1 MDFPQATE
9 YYRQLRRQLD
19 SGDLDQDAF
28 TQALA
33 SIQFRDE
40 AGYTWTIGLDGGW
53 LYWDGSAWVPSGN
66 FVEAEDAGPAA
77 VSPSDSVAAVDDI
90 LRRSLR
96 WIPMLIASLR
106 GRLPPPAVFLRQSRN
121 IPLKDRPQPWWD
133 AVAIM
138 GGAAG
143 GFLWFLYSSVRGMPH
158 LSFLH
163 LSLESYFDFL
173 PPLFMAAAAALLF
186 LFRNQIAVALRP
198 MLNPLRRIPLI
209 GRFGIGGFV
218 LVIGLLIR
226 YKSGLFETREGLD
239 LITPLLML
247 LLPILFVVFRK
258 PIDTM
263 LLPLDPLRRK
273 IPKIVL
279 IGIGLAVPYLI
290 AHILYSWFNMAMYP
304 FLRVSVV
311 LGTMVSYAILRTPER
326 PADPSPRT
334 EAPGTGAT
342 PPPLPSARPEAM
354 SRRMAWVGLAWM
366 IGIHLLM
373 VSPLFADDFLRDPFN
388 GNDGLRTP
396 GIATGI
402 AGTVTVIVSGL
413 VNGAE
418 VVRTVIEA
426 RSEGSGA
433 GGGTSGG
440 AAGGAGMVPGA
451 SSGGDQE
458 AEPRQ
463 VQIRV
468 DTFDATGIPSTRIE
482 AGVENRNAVF
492 VYADCIELGKGALPA
507 ETAGIHFHLASGSPF
522 VFLTD
527 HGVLGGKRCAGIQ
540 LADPLPQGAVPAD
553 VMVSVST
560 GIEGKV
566 ISVPVR
572 LGLIVQLYRIRF
584 R

>member
-1 MDFPQATE
+1 MDFSQATE
-9 YYRQLRRQLD
+9 YYRQLRRQLE
-19 SGDLDQDAF
+19 SGDLDQNAF
-28 TQALA
+28 KRALA
-33 SIQFRDE
+33 SIQFRDDS
-40 AGYTWTIGLDGGW
+40 GYTWTVGPDGQW
-53 LYWDGSAWVPSGN
+53 LYWNGSAWTPSGRQ
-66 FVEAEDAGPAA
+66 VDKQERTPASGGEPPAGEGLAA
-77 VSPSDSVAAVDDI
+77 ADDV

-96 WIPMLIASLR
+96 WIPMLIGALR
-106 GRLPPPAVFLRQSRN
+106 GRLPPPATFLQQSRN

-163 LSLESYFDFL
+163 LDWESYFDFL

-186 LFRNQIAVALRP
+186 LFRSRIAVFLRP
-198 MLNPLRRIPLI
+198 ILSPLRRIPLI
-209 GRFGIGGFV
+209 GRFGIGGVF
-218 LVIGLLIR
+218 LAAGLLIR
-226 YKSGLFETREGLD
+226 YKSSLFETREGLD

-258 PIDTM
+258 PIDAM

-273 IPKIVL
+273 IPRIVL
-279 IGIGLAVPYLI
+279 IGMGLAVPYLV

-304 FLRVSVV
+304 FLRITVV

-326 PADPSPRT
+326 PVARSRHTDVPD
-334 EAPGTGAT
+334 TGAT
-342 PPPLPSARPEAM
+342 PPPLPPARPEAM
-354 SRRMAWVGLAWM
+354 TRRMAWVGLAWM
-366 IGIHLLM
+366 IGIHLVM
-373 VSPLFADDFLRDPFN
+373 ISPLFADDFLRDPFN

-418 VVRTVIEA
+418 VVRTIIEA
-426 RSEGSGA
+426 RSEGGDGA
-433 GGGTSGG
+433 GS
-440 AAGGAGMVPGA
+440 AGEGAGAV
-451 SSGGDQE
+451 SGGDQQE
-458 AEPRQ
+458 EPRQ

-492 VYADCIELGKGALPA
+492 IYADCIEVGKGQLAA
-507 ETAGIHFHLASGSPF
+507 ETAGISFHLASGSPF

-527 HGVLGGKRCAGIQ
+527 HGMLGGKRCAGIQ
-540 LADPLPQGAVPAD
+540 LAEPLPQGVAPPE

-560 GIEGKV
+560 GIAGDV
-566 ISVPVR
+566 VSVPVR
-572 LGLIVQLYRIRF
+572 LGLLVQLYRIRF